1 MIIRYR
7 SIIFINIKKIIF
19 ICIYRLR
26 DVIGIEDCLCEEV
39 VFLRE
44 DDDEEEVDN
53 EEVEVGSLICRVLCF
68 DDFD

>member
-19 ICIYRLR
+19 IYRLW

-44 DDDEEEVDN
+44 DDDEEEVDK
-53 EEVEVGSLICRVLCF
+53 EEVEIGLLICRVICF